1 MKNILVWILFAIPFI
16 SNAKFYQGQMTM
28 KDSSVKTG
36 FIEVPDDSTNKK
48 VKFRLTEKGDT
59 EKIELENIVSFII
72 TNDKKEIVKYVITY
86 LAEFKTFS
94 KTNEFKIDSKLSCVK
109 VIREGKI
116 NLYSAWFVSAGYGA
130 LGTPISSTSGAI
142 YLNKTGNNYA
152 LNFWQGPTG
161 GFVAKIGE
169 FNYIKSMVKKHF
181 EKDCP
186 KLIEM
191 VTKELIK
198 EKGVIYRIDLYEQNC
213 GN

>member
-1 MKNILVWILFAIPFI
+1 MKNYFFLFLLFPFL
-16 SNAKFYQGQMTM
+16 SFSKFYSGKMTM
-28 KDSSVKTG
+28 KDNSIKNG

-48 VKFRLTEKGDT
+48 IKFRLTEKGDT
-59 EKIELENIVSFII
+59 EKIELENIESFTVI
-72 TNDKKEIVKYVITY
+72 NDKKETVKFRIIY

-109 VIREGKI
+109 VVSEGKI

-130 LGTPISSTSGAI
+130 LGTPISTTSGAL

-152 LNFWQGPTG
+152 LHFWQGPTS
-161 GFVAKIGE
+161 GFVIKIGE

-186 KLIEM
+186 KLIDL

-198 EKGVIYRIDLYEQNC
+198 EKGVIHIIDLYEQHC